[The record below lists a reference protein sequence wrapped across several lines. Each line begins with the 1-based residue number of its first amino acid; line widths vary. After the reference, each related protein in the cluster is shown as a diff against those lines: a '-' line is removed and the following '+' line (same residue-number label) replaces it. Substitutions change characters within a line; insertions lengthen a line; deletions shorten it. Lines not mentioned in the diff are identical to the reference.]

1 MNKQEGWYYPQTRN
15 RRSFI
20 KKMGGFTA
28 VGALSVSSLSASGL
42 KDFVNRYNHQSAA
55 DLASDEAFWLQIQR
69 AFNPSSQFINLEN
82 GYFLMAPSDVVEN
95 QFQHI
100 RHINDH
106 TSYYMR
112 RSQWDDRENVRRQL
126 AKLAGADAEE
136 IAVTRNTTESL
147 NTVIAGFNFETGEE
161 AIYCDQDYGSMQQA
175 FEQRSRRDGL
185 KLKKVELP
193 LHPESDEQI
202 VDIYRKAITSRTR
215 IILVTHL
222 INISGQVLPVRK
234 ICDMAHSKG
243 VEVIVDAA
251 HSFAQLDFNIS
262 DLNCDYLGTSL
273 HKWLCCPLGVGLLYV
288 RKEKIKDIWPL
299 MADTRLPEGNIRK
312 LEHHGTLPVSTH
324 LAINDA
330 IRFHNLIGIRRKE
343 ARLKYLQEYWTSKV
357 RDLPNVVLNTPSESH
372 RRGAITNIA
381 VNGLSPN
388 QLSEKLLADYN
399 IFSVAINRNAVRGV
413 RITPHLYNTIN
424 DLDALV
430 EAIREISES

>member
-1 MNKQEGWYYPQTRN
+1 MNIQEGWYYPKSRN
-15 RRSFI
+15 RRNFI
-20 KKMGGFTA
+20 KKMGGLTA
-28 VGALSVSSLSASGL
+28 ASALSVSSLSASDL
-42 KDFVNRYNHQSAA
+42 NNVVNRYNHQSAT
-55 DLASDEAFWLQIQR
+55 DLATDEAFWLHIQR

-95 QFQHI
+95 QFGHI

-112 RSQWDDRENVRRQL
+112 RSQWKDRENVRRQL
-126 AKLAGADAEE
+126 AKLAGTDAEE
-136 IAVTRNTTESL
+136 IAITRNTTESL
-147 NTVIAGFNFETGEE
+147 NTIIAGFNFEPGQE

-185 KLKKVELP
+185 RLKKVELP
-193 LHPESDEQI
+193 LHPENDEQI

-215 IILVTHL
+215 ILLVTHL

-251 HSFAQLDFNIS
+251 HSFAQLDFSIPE
-262 DLNCDYLGTSL
+262 LNCDYLGTSL

-288 RKEKIKDIWPL
+288 RKEKIKGIWPL
-299 MADTRLPEGNIRK
+299 MADTRLPEENIKK

-330 IRFHNLIGIRRKE
+330 IRFHNLVGIKRKE
-343 ARLKYLQEYWTSKV
+343 ARLKYMQEYWTSKV
-357 RDLPNVVLNTPSESH
+357 RQLPGVVINTPTDPQRH
-372 RRGAITNIA
+372 GAITNIA
-381 VNGLSPN
+381 IKGLSPN
-388 QLSEKLLADYN
+388 ELSEKLLANHN
-399 IFSVAINRNAVRGV
+399 IFSVAINRDAVRGV

-430 EAIREISES
+430 EAIREIAES